1 MATVIRPA
9 GTWPDP
15 TLMGQVLP
23 YPKNN
28 RLGMGFENKTR
39 SGSEFLQ
46 YSPRT
51 RTQTRL
57 VYYKSK
63 ITKKKKKKTY
73 IYIFINFNKNLTLNL
88 SFSLN
93 SLSTHSRLSAQ
104 PPPSL
109 TLMQSHPHP
118 QPLSLSSLH
127 HHHRSYPHSF
137 PRFTASTQ
145 PPHSLQVSPS
155 DHLVKR
161 LTRKF
166 QFYSFIFSNK
176 VQIFIIFQLFLYVGI
191 SFFDF
196 LYLSILLLVL
206 KKKKMFAQIQAA

>member
-1 MATVIRPA
+1 
-9 GTWPDP
+9 
-15 TLMGQVLP
+15 
-23 YPKNN
+23 
-28 RLGMGFENKTR
+28 MGFENKTR

-51 RTQTRL
+51 RTQTRP
-57 VYYKSK
+57 VQYKSK
-63 ITKKKKKKTY
+63 ITKKKKSLY
-73 IYIFINFNKNLTLNL
+73 IYITFNKNLTLNL

-93 SLSTHSRLSAQ
+93 SLSTHNRLLAQ
-104 PPPSL
+104 PPLSL

-127 HHHRSYPHSF
+127 HHHRPYPHSF

-145 PPHSLQVSPS
+145 PPRSLQVSPP

-176 VQIFIIFQLFLYVGI
+176 VQIFIISQLFLYVGI

-206 KKKKMFAQIQAA
+206 KKNVCPNSSRLNLGKHNFSFYWGA